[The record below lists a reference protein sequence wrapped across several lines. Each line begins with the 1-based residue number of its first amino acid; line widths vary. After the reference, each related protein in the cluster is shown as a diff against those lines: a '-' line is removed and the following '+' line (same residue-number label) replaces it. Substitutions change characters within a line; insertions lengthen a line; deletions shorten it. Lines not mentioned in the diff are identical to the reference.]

1 MKKLGLLLLFALLSV
16 YASAQKK
23 PIKCGTIVPPNAAQI
38 ERQFSFTPGSAA
50 ITNCLNKTLSVN
62 FIIVTD
68 SLRETNIQMSDMAGA
83 ISALNSAFAPIC
95 LSFQICNVDTVY
107 AYKYHRWKLSRDHAE
122 FEVNY
127 CQQNMI
133 NIALVTQILEP
144 PDAGGYAPLGLGMP
158 GPPRYDLIVMSKG
171 GMSGVIVHE
180 VGHYFGLYHTFET
193 SNGIEFVNGTNC
205 ATTGDLICD
214 TPADIDPAPI
224 AGGCIWS
231 GTNRDPNNDFYT
243 PMLGNIMSYHGGGCP
258 EAFTI
263 GQYNRVIWSY
273 LTFRNYLY

>member
-1 MKKLGLLLLFALLSV
+1 MKRFLLLLFV
-16 YASAQKK
+16 IITASAAAQKR
-23 PIKCGTIVPPNAAQI
+23 KCGTVIPPHARQI
-38 ERQFSFTPGSAA
+38 ERQLNFTPGSAA

-62 FIIVTD
+62 FIIVCD
-68 SLRETNIQMSDMAGA
+68 SLRQTGISMASMQSA
-83 ISALNSAFAPIC
+83 ISSLNSVFAPIC
-95 LSFQICNVDTVY
+95 LSFQICDVDTVY
-107 AYKYHRWKLSRDHAE
+107 AYKYGRWKLSRDHAE

-127 CQQNMI
+127 CKQNII
-133 NIALVTQILEP
+133 NIALVEVILEP
-144 PDAGGYAPLGLGMP
+144 ADAGGYAPLGVGMP
-158 GPPRYDLIVMSKG
+158 SAPRYDLIVMSKS
-171 GMSGVIVHE
+171 GMGGVIVHE

-224 AGGCIWS
+224 AAGCIWN
-231 GTNRDPNNDFYT
+231 GTNRDPNNDYYT
-243 PMLGNIMSYHGGGCP
+243 PMLGNIMSYHNGCP

-273 LTFRNYLY
+273 LNFRNYLY